1 MALYEYSRFKIRID
15 PGSKKRQGLHAGDVV
30 RRQYADGAQTFYS
43 LMVVLATGEDSVL
56 LSDGIHA
63 SSPFFIGALIEGDEP
78 RDGELLD
85 FVRLTSLTDERRSG
99 AMYLTAS
106 DEEAPYM
113 DVIDGMGTER
123 SLFRPASLAAFG
135 CSDNGCGPAVTRL
148 RKVPPPA
155 SSGLAAPPTRR
166 LSPAVFRFRFHRPF
180 PIPSVW

>member
-1 MALYEYSRFKIRID
+1 MALYEYSRIQDTYRPRF
-15 PGSKKRQGLHAGDVV
+15 QETAGIAHRRRRAPPV
-30 RRQYADGAQTFYS
+30 RRRRTDLYS
-43 LMVVLATGEDSVL
+43 LMVVLTTGEDSVL
-56 LSDGIHA
+56 LPDGKEA
-63 SSPFFIGALIEGDEP
+63 SSPYFIGALIEGDEP

-123 SLFRPASLAAFG
+123 SLYRPASLATFG
-135 CSDNGCGPAVTRL
+135 CSDNATWSYRYLPSEGPASRIIRITRSADQAA
-148 RKVPPPA
+148 V
-155 SSGLAAPPTRR
+155 SGGLQIPFPG
-166 LSPAVFRFRFHRPF
+166 PF

>member
-15 PGSKKRQGLHAGDVV
+15 PGSKKRQGLHTGDVV
-30 RRQYADGAQTFYS
+30 RRQYVDGTQTFYS

-56 LSDGIHA
+56 LPDGKEA
-63 SSPFFIGALIEGDEP
+63 SPYFIGALIEGDEP

-123 SLFRPASLAAFG
+123 SLYRPASLAAFG
-135 CSDNGCGPAVTRL
+135 CSDNATWSYRYLPSEGPASRIIRITRSADQTA
-148 RKVPPPA
+148 A
-155 SSGLAAPPTRR
+155 SG
-166 LSPAVFRFRFHRPF
+166 
-180 PIPSVW
+180 